1 MIDLYD
7 VALEGTFLSDLG
19 REECPLCGYPI
30 RPDDPVVAA
39 DIGEVH
45 SHHLTDQPENCVLTE
60 YRDRGVWLLREA
72 VILGSTQIGSVVLK
86 YDTPTYEWHGISE
99 TGGTTGPHKSKDE
112 AARALVDMIYP
123 KKES

>member
-30 RPDDPVVAA
+30 QPDDAVVATNC
-39 DIGEVH
+39 GEVC
-45 SHHLTDQPENCVLTE
+45 SRHLTDQPENCFLTE
-60 YRDRGVWLLREA
+60 YRDRGVWLCREA
-72 VILGSTQIGSVVLK
+72 VVLGATQIGSVVLK
-86 YDTPTYEWHGISE
+86 YDTPTYEWHGLSE

-112 AARALVDMIYP
+112 AARALVNLIYP
-123 KKES
+123 KES